1 MITPRNI
8 GEINEDNK
16 ASVRIDK
23 EKSISKKNLKNEKVV
38 KIRKQLRV
46 RTSVNSPVK
55 VVFVPSIFSY
65 SSMLFS
71 YPPLLPLI

>member
-1 MITPRNI
+1 MITLRNI
-8 GEINEDNK
+8 GEENEDNK

-23 EKSISKKNLKNEKVV
+23 EKSILKKIKKNEKVV

-55 VVFVPSIFSY
+55 VVFVKALYFS
-65 SSMLFS
+65 LA
-71 YPPLLPLI
+71 